1 MNVNRALVAATLA
14 LAVTAPAFAQ
24 QTPVVDKREQRQE
37 KRIEEGKASGELTNR
52 EAAKLE
58 AGQDRVE
65 AKETAAKS
73 DGVVTKKERAS
84 LQRTQ
89 NRQSRR
95 VAKQKHDGQAKN

>member
-1 MNVNRALVAATLA
+1 MNVKNMLIATTLA
-14 LAVTAPAFAQ
+14 LAVAAPVLAQ
-24 QTPVVDKREQRQE
+24 ETPVVDKREQRQE
-37 KRIEEGKASGELTNR
+37 KRIEQGKASGELTNR
-52 EAAKLE
+52 EAARLE

-65 AKETAAKS
+65 AKEAAAKS

-95 VAKQKHDGQAKN
+95 VAKQKHDGQSKN

>member
-1 MNVNRALVAATLA
+1 MNVKKMLIAATLA

-37 KRIEEGKASGELTNR
+37 KRIEQGQASGELTNR
-52 EAAKLE
+52 EAARLE

>member
-1 MNVNRALVAATLA
+1 M
-14 LAVTAPAFAQ
+14 
-24 QTPVVDKREQRQE
+24 
-37 KRIEEGKASGELTNR
+37 
-52 EAAKLE
+52 
-58 AGQDRVE
+58 E

-95 VAKQKHDGQAKN
+95 VAKQKHDGQSKN